1 MRRGPGP
8 QSTTAATELASWTR
22 LDEQFTDLRIVDFDP
37 RRTSISRVHES
48 MRIVHFRLDRAPD
61 RFWVRLF
68 QEERSQRAHALR
80 FGLWIEEDW
89 LSFDCKLEDVE
100 PTHLPDIQASIDY
113 ANRRYRE
120 VLEER
125 RADRTGPGGESAS
138 EAAQLDALAARLRER
153 FAQAPAETPTVGG
166 AFGPDALSQRGVGA
180 KGPSH
185 NHAPLPGVVPISR
198 MDAPNE
204 PLGDEHELAE
214 WNRRLGLDTI
224 VTTGSAMSVFG
235 PQARGAEPVVDTTPG
250 PSRTLLREVDLGGF
264 ELEWS
269 EPAPA
274 PPPIATPTIAAPD
287 VTPAAPALSEARAS
301 PSEDPQLEFE
311 RRRRA
316 LRERL
321 RAAAQQG
328 ATEEPKRGD
337 D

>member
-1 MRRGPGP
+1 MGRAPRP
-8 QSTTAATELASWTR
+8 QTTTAATELASWTR
-22 LDEQFTDLRIVDFDP
+22 LDEAFTDVRIVDFDP

-80 FGLWIEEDW
+80 FGLWIEDDW
-89 LSFDCKLEDVE
+89 LSFDCRLEDVE
-100 PTHLPDIQASIDY
+100 STHLPDIQASIDY

-120 VLEER
+120 VAEQR
-125 RADRTGPGGESAS
+125 RAERAGPGGETAS

-153 FAQAPAETPTVGG
+153 FAAGTTAGPRTPDSDTASEPAAPRAGG
-166 AFGPDALSQRGVGA
+166 
-180 KGPSH
+180 
-185 NHAPLPGVVPISR
+185 VPVSR
-198 MDAPNE
+198 MHAPNE

-214 WNRRLGLDTI
+214 WNRRLGLDTM

-235 PQARGAEPVVDTTPG
+235 PNARGEAVFDASPG
-250 PSRTLLREVDLGGF
+250 PARTLLREIDVGGF

-269 EPAPA
+269 EPPPA
-274 PPPIATPTIAAPD
+274 PPPAATARVAAATFE
-287 VTPAAPALSEARAS
+287 TPAAAPARGDG
-301 PSEDPQLEFE
+301 PHTEDPTLEFE

-328 ATEEPKRGD
+328 SSEEPPRGD